1 MLVPSCKNRLID
13 PDEWRTPWTAI
24 LLKKSKPAE
33 TVRANAAPSIGPID
47 CNQYGNNIGGNVG
60 DKIEYF
66 NRGAT
71 REVWKHITQRVQEE
85 ASLDAGSELW
95 RARSG
100 LHLPQDLT
108 EEGEVTLKRLRDVS
122 DPTWLPEAADSTKV
136 AKVDDAVGD
145 DALPTTAS
153 ALWCESGVVMCRAL
167 GSRAGRSQMGAHR
180 RNEQRGRGRRIEAS
194 ST

>member
-1 MLVPSCKNRLID
+1 M
-13 PDEWRTPWTAI
+13 
-24 LLKKSKPAE
+24 LKKSKPAE

-85 ASLDAGSELW
+85 ASLDAGSELC

-153 ALWCESGVVMCRAL
+153 ALWCEIWCRDVSCL
-167 GSRAGRSQMGAHR
+167 GLQGGQKPNGCSPQK
-180 RNEQRGRGRRIEAS
+180 
-194 ST
+194 